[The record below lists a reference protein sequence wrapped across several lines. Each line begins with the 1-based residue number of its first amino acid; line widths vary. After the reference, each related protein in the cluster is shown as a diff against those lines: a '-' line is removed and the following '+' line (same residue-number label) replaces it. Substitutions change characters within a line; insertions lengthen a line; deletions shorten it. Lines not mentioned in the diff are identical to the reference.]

1 VTLEHA
7 LYVAFGYM
15 VGIIA
20 AHVWDFIRW
29 SRGIGKSISTSQAR
43 LDAATKEAALLRF
56 DTQKVKDLQFAMASA
71 RRLLTAAAL
80 TNHGLRIS
88 DCAVEAVGNDDYV
101 LTFERPIDSHDVIL
115 TARRKDA

>member
-1 VTLEHA
+1 MTLEHA
-7 LYVAFGYM
+7 LYAAGGYLA
-15 VGIIA
+15 GTIA
-20 AHVWDFIRW
+20 YAVWAVIRFM
-29 SRGIGKSISTSQAR
+29 RHGDLERKIQIKS
-43 LDAATKEAALLRF
+43 ATKEAALLRH
-56 DTQKVKDLQFAMASA
+56 DLGKIKDLQYALASA

-101 LTFERPIDSHDVIL
+101 LTFERPIGSHDVIL